1 MSTPVWDPVDE
12 AEIELKAAFTG
23 LNDAA
28 TKAIIQGLED
38 TPNRFVLHTRGYYD
52 LRAYVLTGKDFPRTT
67 AEFQGKMPKSA
78 FSKLTAIDPE
88 IYNKTQDTLVN
99 IGSSCF
105 SYHKNDLAKLV
116 LAATAA
122 VQYSDNAIMLMEGI
136 DELSLGYQI
145 KILLDPKYVNVAD
158 QDQKF
163 KDAREGAQMTLQML
177 KEEAESK
184 EAEVKEVLQSLVAF
198 KETTMAYLQ
207 DVQFLNKQYNTG
219 PVTNPKNM
227 TTPYLQYLDAQV
239 AADIKAL
246 NETMTEAQNTH
257 SEWYKARATAI
268 GTAFAGVFGWIAMG
282 IYAKRAADLESKL
295 NSLKARMATL
305 VQQWQEGAT
314 LITYVTQLTKQ
325 CDDIDDKM
333 EVAIKAMAEL
343 AALFNEQANCYDKIA
358 FNLKNLSTG
367 TGTNSARNRQ
377 AWITM
382 FMGNAVT
389 KLKELKGLAGEF
401 AEGII
406 RNYDLTTTT

>member
-12 AEIELKAAFTG
+12 AESQLKAAFAG

-28 TKAIIQGLED
+28 TKAIIQGIVD

-52 LRAYVLTGKDFPRTT
+52 LRAYVLTGKEFPRTT

-78 FSKLTAIDPE
+78 FSKLTTVDPE

-122 VQYSDNAIMLMEGI
+122 VQYSENAIMLMEGI
-136 DELSLGYQI
+136 DELSLGYQV

-158 QDQKF
+158 QDQAF
-163 KDAREGAQMTLQML
+163 KNAREGAQMTLQML
-177 KEEAESK
+177 KEEAKSK
-184 EAEVKEVLQSLVAF
+184 EDEVNEVLLSLIAF
-198 KETTMAYLQ
+198 KETTMAYLK

-219 PVTNPKNM
+219 PVTNPANM
-227 TTPYLQYLDAQV
+227 TTPYLQYLDEKV
-239 AADIKAL
+239 AADIKAF
-246 NETMTEAQNTH
+246 NATVDEAQNTY
-257 SEWYKARATAI
+257 SEWDKARATAI
-268 GTAFAGVFGWIAMG
+268 GTAFAGPIGWIAMG
-282 IYAKRAADLESKL
+282 IYAKKAADLEAKY
-295 NSLKARMATL
+295 NSLKAQMVTL
-305 VQQWQEGAT
+305 FQQWQEGAT

-333 EVAIKAMAEL
+333 DVAIKAMTEL
-343 AALFNEQANCYDKIA
+343 AALFSEQANCYDKIA
-358 FNLKNLSTG
+358 FNLNGMSKG
-367 TGTNSARNRQ
+367 TGTNSVFNRR
-377 AWITM
+377 AWITK
-382 FMGNAVT
+382 FMGDAIT

-401 AEGII
+401 AESII
-406 RNYDLTTTT
+406 RNYDLATTA